1 MFLVI
6 ILVFIIDMG
15 YVYLI
20 CDSKNEYYKI
30 GVTTG
35 SIEKRIKKLQTGN
48 GTELHIVSWFKSQYP
63 FKLEKLLH
71 AKFCSER
78 EHGEWFSLSTD
89 EVLNFK
95 KICEETQRTVDI
107 LMENPYFNR
116 SLAR

>member
-1 MFLVI
+1 M
-6 ILVFIIDMG
+6 VFIIVMG

-20 CDSKNEYYKI
+20 CDPKNDYYKI

-48 GTELHIVSWFKSQYP
+48 GTELHVVSWFECAYP

-78 EHGEWFSLSTD
+78 EDGEWFSLSTN
-89 EVLNFK
+89 EILNFK

-116 SLAR
+116 SLPR